1 MLYGIEVFQGIK
13 TVVIFD
19 IKNVAWLISCYFPSN
34 LVKQGM
40 EQCNI
45 SVVIN
50 KSAGDRLEASISWT
64 PQSELPGAGITHT

>member
-1 MLYGIEVFQGIK
+1 MALKYFKVLK

-34 LVKQGM
+34 LVKRGL

>member
-1 MLYGIEVFQGIK
+1 MALKYFKVLK

-19 IKNVAWLISCYFPSN
+19 IKNVAWLISSYFPSN
-34 LVKQGM
+34 LVKQGL